1 MARSNF
7 DNPIRRLQTPG
18 GDRDISS
25 LVTDPSNRSGSRIAT
40 AVVVDFISN
49 PKSLSSD
56 ILDSLKKGVQNP
68 DFVDK
73 MPRNSVLAYVVP
85 DDKIVGK
92 PSIFYPFFSPHLG
105 MPVKAGEQI
114 WVIYDDPAASLTLGY
129 WICRKA
135 TDLDIDDLNYTHLDR
150 VGSPKVV
157 AGAAE
162 QFEKGVESILDF
174 PPGGPRGSDSTL
186 PLSTSYEKIVG
197 NSIDYANFVGEVVPR
212 YSRSGSDLVLQGSNN
227 ALICLGRDFDI
238 LTTINAE
245 TPRAGSGTI
254 DLVVGRGSDDTTAAP
269 AATNSR
275 NYPEVDK
282 SKAGPEEGSRS
293 LLTDKARVFIGA
305 QADPD
310 ALTQNAMQY
319 WDSIGLFGT
328 QREASEGSFAL
339 VRGKNLRFIASDNG
353 SIMLLRDS
361 SSGEGMIVDESGN
374 IRILGQ
380 EISLGS
386 SSSDQPYI
394 RYDEY
399 RKTIESIVGVI
410 RNIASTLGP
419 IATAAGSAPLG
430 SGVASVATALASAVT
445 WTGLD
450 ITAPSAGYLDKCK
463 SSIISGE

>member
-25 LVTDPSNRSGSRIAT
+25 LVTDPSNRSGSRITT

-49 PKSLSSD
+49 PRALSSD

-135 TDLDIDDLNYTHLDR
+135 TDIDIDDLNYTHLDR

-186 PLSTSYEKIVG
+186 PLSTSYDKIVAD
-197 NSIDYANFVGEVVPR
+197 SIDYTNFVGEPVPR

-238 LTTINAE
+238 ITSITSE
-245 TPRAGSGTI
+245 SPKSGSGTI
-254 DLVVGRGSDDTTAAP
+254 DLVVGRGSDETTSAP

-282 SKAGPEEGSRS
+282 AKAGPEEGSRS

-310 ALTQNAMQY
+310 TLTQNAMQY

-339 VRGKNLRFIASDNG
+339 VRGRNLRFIASDGG

-380 EISLGS
+380 QINLGKLDSSEPFIKFSGYKDTITKIAEVISQIGTAISALAPVPTAISLPIDIG
-386 SSSDQPYI
+386 I
-394 RYDEY
+394 
-399 RKTIESIVGVI
+399 KIES
-410 RNIASTLGP
+410 S
-419 IATAAGSAPLG
+419 
-430 SGVASVATALASAVT
+430 
-445 WTGLD
+445 
-450 ITAPSAGYLDKCK
+450 K
-463 SSIISGE
+463 SSVIFGE